1 MSAGAGAEAAVKV
14 LDSWAVMAWLRDEPA
29 ARRIDRLWRQAAAGK
44 IRLAI
49 SVINLGEVFYLTAR
63 WRSLRDAELVLSHM
77 QDLPLEVRPAPN
89 VLVWEA
95 ARIKALHRLSYAD
108 AFAVATA
115 IREAAPLVTGD
126 PEMKA
131 LADKGLVAVEWVRG

>member
-1 MSAGAGAEAAVKV
+1 MSAAVKV

-29 ARRIDRLWRQAAAGK
+29 ARRIDQLWARAAAGK

-63 WRSLRDAELVLSHM
+63 WKSLEDAELVLSYM
-77 QDLPLEVRPAPN
+77 QDLPLEVQPAPN
-89 VLVWEA
+89 ALVWEA
-95 ARIKALHRLSYAD
+95 ARLKALHRLSYAD

-131 LADKGLVAVEWVRG
+131 LAEKGLVAVEWVRR